1 VTLNGQVERAV
12 AEVAPWV
19 ERLSRLG
26 YYSKGVVYAIV
37 ASIALGAAFGMTSAE
52 PDSDSAFRAILSQP
66 FGQIL
71 LMIVATGLF
80 GYTAWR
86 FAQAAIDPEHRD
98 SSVAKRAA
106 FRVYSFGSGIV
117 HGGLGVQ
124 ALRLALG
131 APGQSNGGPEQAS
144 GLMAST
150 WGVWV
155 VGIAGAIAIGVGL
168 YQIYRAW
175 EADLGSQFRLSHVSA
190 EWRIWVLRLSRFG
203 IAARGVVFLTI
214 GWFVLQAARLHD
226 PNEVRGLGGALRGLE
241 QTPWGPALVVVI
253 ALGLIAHG
261 VYTFLKGRY
270 RRIRV

>member
-1 VTLNGQVERAV
+1 MERAV

-19 ERLSRLG
+19 ERLARLG
-26 YYSKGVVYAIV
+26 YYCKGVVYVIV
-37 ASIALGAAFGMTSAE
+37 ASIAVGAAFGMTSSE
-52 PDSDSAFRAILSQP
+52 PDSDSAFRVIVSQP

-71 LMIVATGLF
+71 LVIVAAGLF

-86 FAQAAIDPEHRD
+86 FVQAALNPEHRD
-98 SSVAKRAA
+98 SSAAKSAA

-124 ALRLALG
+124 ALRVALG
-131 APGQSNGGPEQAS
+131 TPEETNGGPEQAS
-144 GLMAST
+144 GLMANS

-155 VGIAGAIAIGVGL
+155 VGIAGAVAVGVGL

-175 EADLGSQFRLSHVSA
+175 EADLGSRFQLSHVSP
-190 EWRIWVLRLSRFG
+190 EWQSWVLRLSRFG

-214 GWFVLQAARLHD
+214 GWFLLQAAWLHD
-226 PNEVRGLGGALRGLE
+226 PNEVRGLGGALRALE
-241 QTPWGPALVVVI
+241 QTPWGPALAGVI
-253 ALGLIAHG
+253 ALGLVAYG